1 MRKISRNEP
10 CWCGSGQKYKKCHLN
25 RSIEEAYSINRLI
38 AELKSKTFHKECM
51 HPDASNGS
59 CSSKIIDA
67 HTIQKKGPLKSI
79 ADESNHVYCFR
90 TDQNGKDVVLKLGWQ
105 KASTFKGFCAKH
117 DKAMFSPIEDELY
130 RGSKSQNFI
139 AGYRAV
145 ALEYFKKISSLKGL
159 PFMSQYVDRGMPV
172 ETQVEFQRNL
182 NSMKQ
187 GFFKGIDDFKE
198 TLSTYEKSHKSQAYD
213 DFESLTVY
221 FTGDLD
227 IAVSGCF
234 SPDFTTSG
242 KRIQTLAS
250 GVKFVENIA
259 VNTLNTK
266 DGYALVFS
274 WPKSFTKCAEFVE
287 SLMSINHSDLP
298 SKLVEL
304 IFSYIENVYFSMSWL
319 NGLEN
324 NKKILIE
331 SMARRS
337 IQYGEPVEFSNYKYT
352 NWKVD
357 RVVRN

>member
-1 MRKISRNEP
+1 MRKTGRNEP

-25 RSIEEAYSINRLI
+25 RSTEEAISINRLI

-51 HPDASNGS
+51 YPDASNRS

-67 HTIQKKGPLKSI
+67 HTIQKRGPLKSI

-117 DKAMFSPIEDELY
+117 DKAFFSPIEDDLY
-130 RGSKSQNFI
+130 NGSKSQSFI

-145 ALEYFKKISSLKGL
+145 ALEYFKKISAVKGL
-159 PFMSQYVDRGMPV
+159 PFMSQHVDRGMPV
-172 ETQVEFQRNL
+172 KDQVELQRCL

-198 TLSTYEKSHKSQAYD
+198 TLNTYANSDKSQAYD
-213 DFESLTVY
+213 DFESLSIY

-234 SPDFTTSG
+234 SPDFTISG
-242 KRIQTLAS
+242 RRIQTLAP
-250 GVKFVENIA
+250 GIKFVENIA

-274 WPKSFTKCAEFVE
+274 WPKIFTKCTEFAY
-287 SLMSINHSDLP
+287 SLTSINHSDLP

-304 IFSYIENVYFSMSWL
+304 IFSYIENTYFSINWFNKL
-319 NGLEN
+319 DD
-324 NKKILIE
+324 NKKTLIE

-337 IQYGEPVEFSNYKYT
+337 IQYGEPVKFSNYEYT
-352 NWKVD
+352 NWKID
-357 RVVRN
+357 RVVRH